1 MVKSARSHR
10 FRPLRTPA
18 GVAATLM
25 IFGIVATFA
34 DLVHDIH
41 WLGLFNEA
49 VDYGSDSAVR
59 AVEAAEGTSL
69 TLYYANAAILFV
81 TAAFFLVWVY
91 RAHANVHALGFN
103 ELKFSPGWA
112 VGWWFIPFFNLV
124 QPARAMAPSCI
135 GSPRRAIL
143 PPGAPTSASGRSL
156 PGGCCSW
163 FRAARPAAASSVSP
177 PIRSNRYGSCS
188 FFKYSGTFCICP
200 PASWRS
206 GWWAGSPPESKAQ
219 RRRRTGRIRRIGRI
233 GRIGAGLS
241 EILDFLAHERRPRLQ
256 IPGRP
261 YARV

>member
-1 MVKSARSHR
+1 MAKSARSHR

-59 AVEAAEGTSL
+59 AVESAAGASL

-112 VGWWFIPFFNLV
+112 VGWWFIPIFNLV
-124 QPARAMAPSCI
+124 QPARAMAELYRI
-135 GSPRRAIL
+135 AE
-143 PPGAPTSASGRSL
+143 
-156 PGGCCSW
+156 
-163 FRAARPAAASSVSP
+163 ARNPAAGRTHIRIRPVVAWWSLLLLSS
-177 PIRSNRYGSCS
+177 CA
-188 FFKYSGTFCICP
+188 T
-200 PASWRS
+200 RS
-206 GWWAGSPPESKAQ
+206 GIVGEPADPVEPVRQLFVLQILGNILYLPAGLLAIWLV
-219 RRRRTGRIRRIGRI
+219 GRIT
-233 GRIGAGLS
+233 AGIES
-241 EILDFLAHERRPRLQ
+241 AKVAADREERKALV
-256 IPGRP
+256 GSG
-261 YARV
+261 

>member
-1 MVKSARSHR
+1 MAKSARSHR

-69 TLYYANAAILFV
+69 TLNYANAAILLV

-91 RAHANVHALGFN
+91 RAHANVHALGFS

-112 VGWWFIPFFNLV
+112 VGWWFIPLFNLV
-124 QPARAMAPSCI
+124 QPARAMAELYLI
-135 GSPRRAIL
+135 AEVRN
-143 PPGAPTSASGRSL
+143 
-156 PGGCCSW
+156 
-163 FRAARPAAASSVSP
+163 PAA
-177 PIRSNRYGSCS
+177 G
-188 FFKYSGTFCICP
+188 
-200 PASWRS
+200 
-206 GWWAGSPPESKAQ
+206 
-219 RRRRTGRIRRIGRI
+219 RTHIRIRPVIAWWLLLVVS
-233 GRIGAGLS
+233 IGATRAGIVGEPADPVEPVRQLFVFQILGNILYLPAGL
-241 EILDFLAHERRPRLQ
+241 LAIWLVRRITAGIESAKAAADRADRADR
-256 IPGRP
+256 GGV
-261 YARV
+261 A